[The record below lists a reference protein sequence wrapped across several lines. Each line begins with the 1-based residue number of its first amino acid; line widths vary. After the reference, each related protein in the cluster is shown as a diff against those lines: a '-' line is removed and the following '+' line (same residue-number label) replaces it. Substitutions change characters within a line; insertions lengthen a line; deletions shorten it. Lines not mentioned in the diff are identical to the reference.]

1 MCFVNMHWLDCYVF
15 FTLLKVL
22 GNYWSDGLLINIL
35 VSQGLTPMF
44 LCLKTHLLDPWCR
57 WSLQLLWNKPWP
69 FPIQEREKKTSSCDK
84 NVNKVDIS
92 PILKKRLLWAIA
104 KSVQMCTAR
113 TIFLSQTSLCFHF
126 FFIQFYLWPCKLKL
140 DEENWKHA
148 GLAKEHGFA
157 PAVLHSLL

>member
-104 KSVQMCTAR
+104 KVCKCAR
-113 TIFLSQTSLCFHF
+113 PEPFSWAKLAYVFTF
-126 FFIQFYLWPCKLKL
+126 FSFNFIC
-140 DEENWKHA
+140 D
-148 GLAKEHGFA
+148 LA
-157 PAVLHSLL
+157 S